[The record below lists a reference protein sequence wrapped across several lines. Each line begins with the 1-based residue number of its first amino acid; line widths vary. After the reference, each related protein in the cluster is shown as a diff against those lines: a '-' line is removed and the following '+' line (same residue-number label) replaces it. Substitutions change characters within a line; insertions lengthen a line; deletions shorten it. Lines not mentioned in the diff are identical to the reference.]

1 MGAGASTN
9 GEQIEADPNYV
20 ANSQIGEPGSPRA
33 RKVVESKASSSGTQ
47 SRSSVAYASKANM
60 SKITKN
66 SEERVVTV
74 SKLGFSTP
82 EMMVSEGQSVIFIWE
97 EEDDSL
103 EVVQVI
109 HDGEK
114 LRPVI
119 GGFSGSY
126 SINKGQ
132 YEQFFGLEGEYKFA
146 IAGIR
151 STPLAVTV
159 KRSKDLPAEITDD
172 GFIPD
177 VIDIEEGQSI
187 RWQWNNCSV
196 PHSVQELKFC
206 QDKAGFKKEADS
218 SGKAVRTV
226 TGHDRKEFTR
236 PGLYFFATES
246 AELGKMHYCAVRVT
260 EIAREYRVEVGDR
273 SFNPMIL
280 LIEEGDR
287 VWWSW
292 DKNKCKKF
300 HSVYQIEAP
309 SMNHGDED
317 PYVPVK
323 DGFRWSAPSKQG
335 LLSYEFFKPGVYY
348 YSDQNFQEAAEYIG
362 TIIVKPKQKEQYIE
376 LTQEGF
382 QTDLVYAQTGDR
394 IWWTW
399 DAKASISQ
407 NQLFTINE
415 VDECLNPTF
424 KKSVTGQEKETY
436 QHLDDESLKVC
447 TKVGMATTHFT
458 TIGVYHYRVSGAP
471 ESMNTCSVIVNP
483 GSKNHTIH
491 ITDNGFEP
499 KVITVRPNDRVWWV
513 WQSGKK
519 QQNVIQVSHQGATID
534 KGFCSGMLRDAPS
547 AFTHQF
553 ITPGVF
559 YYNSISL
566 PKIFGAIVV
575 STQPH
580 VHEVQ
585 VSSAEIKPDP
595 VTIKQNDIVCWIFK
609 TPRQYDVVEVE
620 TVDQVM
626 SGEYQSSNEF
636 PPRRC
641 ISKAITRTGV
651 IHYFS
656 KSFSSQKAKEEN
668 FINDVRLSSVISDER
683 YDNAVVRV
691 DKSGFYPSILYIQK
705 GQSLLWTWKGS
716 TDAHNIIHVKS
727 PDSDEP
733 MNVVQGAKAFNSGK
747 PVPGNSFLYTF
758 DEDGNYTVASQGA
771 PGFSCTVV
779 CMDVAVRVKDVFISS
794 DIKSGTV
801 DRFSRIDLATETP
814 GAKIYYTT
822 DGSPAELHNDSLKVY
837 DPEKGVIL
845 RNSGL
850 AFVRAVA
857 VKEGRMQSH
866 IFTSR
871 RFFVH
876 GDGEDSVSSSSRGP
890 PVEQKGRA
898 SAKAWEWWDCIPTI
912 KACFTDPGTLEVF
925 WDPPERPL
933 IDLVRGYQ
941 LFLNG
946 VTYCDMFPATNNSLN
961 ISGLAGGR
969 MYDVCV
975 VVYST
980 RQEYGPQKSNV
991 LKMKCPLTVPGGGPV
1006 ISLERNEKE
1015 DALSIVWMS
1024 IDSPAQPISGYLVFL
1039 NDQQCG
1045 KRLVPDPESNRC
1057 KVVIGSCDLN
1067 KPYKIHVL
1075 ALPKDSDKV
1084 LMSNILQ
1091 IVLPLDTS
1099 RIQLPPKAEL
1109 LDEEELYCE
1118 YLEVHQGSGYLPAMD
1133 QGRRG
1138 PDDIVEVEKSKFRD
1152 VQEQSKEDNQSRS
1165 HEEMGTEFTGSKPNV
1180 NRLRDY
1186 QSAHQK
1192 EVRRESHI
1200 STSLSLTDQQRPK
1213 LSDNSFSMKA
1223 AASTAHVSGTSILG
1237 KYDLEQQRPK
1247 RNLSFKTVA
1256 KVVWSYIKQ
1265 ENTFKFLMGP
1275 MKSKKPFKLDWKK
1288 IRAYVEN
1295 KKAFAEPESKTR
1307 EFSMKAPSF
1316 SGPSNL
1322 PSSGHAISARP
1333 SRTADQLRKTV
1344 EPSRLG
1350 GFLKRVLAHEAVK
1363 GENEGNTEARDE
1375 RKPSRTSAEYEMEC
1389 ERERARH
1396 LPPCDP
1402 CYRDPKRICDQN
1414 YTYDEKFSPDMEPNR
1429 RKSEIY
1435 EDHYRRGRQYYPS
1448 GRHKGP
1454 PRRGG
1459 SWEDQ
1464 WEDIDERDNTMGKRW
1479 ESPPEEYDRYYSQHM
1494 HSPGRYKRGRS
1505 YGSIE
1510 DSYFRHPD
1518 SSPEEYSRNMN
1529 HSWSPSPPNSHGND
1543 LDPDYQ
1549 GDQYQDQPSYRR
1561 AKRDYSPE
1569 YYQSPKPPMGHR
1581 FRRSR
1586 FTRDRPWLPD
1596 TRPFEAS
1603 PPEQHRKKHSQL
1615 PDQSLLES
1623 MAVFAHT
1630 FGGTHEVKR
1639 IEMAEDQSVMTD
1651 DNEKSTQTKRGRP
1664 NDFVPPSLR
1673 DKGVTGY
1680 HSKPS
1685 TSTSETTGDI
1695 SSENETSDAEVVPS
1709 SNRSLVIM
1717 DASKSQIVGPGRVG
1731 KEKEA
1736 KTPRTPKSFRSEEL
1750 RQYKAHLV
1758 EMDQD
1763 RTLSES
1769 VQLHKSPS
1777 DGDAYREHGRKR
1789 KYASMAIIEVQE
1801 TVELDTTKD
1810 EHGGESN
1817 ERHVAVPAAGMGT
1830 RKQINEGEFVQSQ
1843 GENMLPAVSISVT
1856 SHGKTSCR
1864 VEWEL
1869 PEKPDPS
1876 YRLLLYVV
1884 NVVGVKFSR
1893 DVNSDLSFECNLY
1906 EEGRPIR
1913 GVQHCWN
1920 MTEQKSKCK
1929 VDGLLPGLTYRIYVI
1944 TNYSLAHGQQAC
1956 EVQTSS
1962 SVLYYTPVGP
1972 PRAPKLKVVSVD
1984 MYSALLDWESQQIKE
1999 DLLMGYQIY
2008 VDDKQLGKVRHK
2020 DVHQMLI
2027 NKMEPGRTLSVHV
2040 KAVIKSSM
2048 QESEP
2053 SNKILVTCP
2062 RRPPLVHVS
2071 QQPAFKQGCVLIAW
2085 EKPKGHTTSCGDE
2098 DISSYAIYVDGKLYG
2113 DEKAN
2118 KYGDKHGYQYILN
2131 DLSPEQSYDITV
2143 KAIAGKKRFHSMEAQ
2158 HVFCLCES
2166 LMSNVLPVMAPAA
2179 PKSPKLRLEGLH
2191 PEGID
2196 VTWAHPQ
2203 QHGDAA
2209 ISGYQMLRDGKVY
2222 GGIVPPDV
2230 NFFRIR
2236 DIYLGDKIKL
2246 QLMALT
2252 EHPVGRSQ
2260 EMVMDKEKGTVEP
2273 SDRNDDHLFIT
2284 NLRPATTYT
2293 IVVEARRTEKY
2304 QDFDESANENY
2315 GKETVSAFILTAKSE
2330 QLTVKTAR
2338 PPDPPSNLGV
2348 LTSTCSGILLA
2359 WDSPREHGVE
2369 IIGIRIDAVALN
2381 SHDPHH
2387 VSLTVLPDATQAKIE
2402 GLKEKTDY
2410 MVRVT
2415 AVTDEYFD
2423 KLPDSNRI
2431 KFTRELPKDVM
2442 IASDTSPW
2450 LPNNSIPIKTSGTEP
2465 PASLKVSKAA
2475 TTSLTI
2481 RWTPPIVYGTNK
2493 LKDLVVRWSDIRQL
2507 KKKDND
2513 DLVVASYINLLPT
2526 DDTYTIEDLVPGNQ
2540 YRIIVEAVVSV
2551 KTSLQLDSSDSE
2563 YEKYRRTAHIM
2574 SKPLLTR
2581 TRAPTEPPV
2590 LLITQYTQDTCQL
2603 YWEKPLLMTV
2613 VGKDDEGKP
2622 KYLRRY
2628 LEGYRLDING
2638 KIYRYLAPSSQTCQL
2653 TKCKPGRK
2661 YSIVLVALTCTE
2673 DGKKERKRKYKGFYK
2688 NTNPQDLDY
2697 EYLLSDDDNLDSSP
2711 SEPLEV
2717 VLPQNQD
2724 GYLHSLS
2731 SFFTHN
2737 EDRDNRTFGD
2747 IKVQWT
2753 TQGQHNLLKQFNV
2766 VWYNLEDRVVQT
2778 KYVSPDFSKCSI
2790 PVTKLKTVYNI
2801 QVEPIYYTE
2810 TLAQAPQNI
2819 QIMIPGPPDAPE
2831 IFLHSSTPEEF
2842 VIEWGEPRLYG
2853 EVKTRGYQVYLNDKK
2868 AGKELTHTHRKAV
2881 IPCKPNRTY
2890 KVNLVAVSANRE
2902 YSDSSRSNTL
2912 LNNTSLHSP
2921 RAGAAE
2927 DWSQLDDQEIPVKV
2941 VKVTETSVHLDWSSF
2956 METEGI
2962 GCYKVQ
2968 WSSVAQPA
2976 EREVKLSNKDNNCVI
2991 TKCLPGTTHFVRL
3004 VVIDKDGNVRERSKQ
3019 LTIQTSA
3026 PPDAPSLSVRACNFR
3041 YIAVQWEKPM
3051 TYGDALISGYKV
3063 YVNGIVEAILNA
3075 DQQTYTFT
3083 HGKWCQE
3090 YSFQVQALTAIENLN
3105 SKPSDPLVVVWPG
3118 VKPPNIRRLPTFTS
3132 SSLRVGWDDPYITEG
3147 VKVKHYRV
3155 VCSEEDT
3162 EKIVQSIAPVHPDT
3176 REVEFKSIKPGN
3188 YNIFLEIHLY
3198 GTSEVICSDPISLQP
3213 APAPDP
3219 PRVTATVVGL
3229 EERRQLEKITCDL
3242 VNKRDR
3248 LIRQVG
3254 HKLKQ
3259 IGALTHPLKA
3269 EKDKDVIEAAHTLTR
3284 IEELLEECFSALDSF
3299 TGQLIAHV
3307 SWQCQQSNPD
3317 LQLSGFKVLI
3327 DGKQY
3332 GSPLHDGVRTVRIK
3346 LGTEQP
3352 MHRLTLVSM
3361 TDKPAAVSEE
3371 SNAVELL
3378 TENFRPFSFY
3388 CYHSIHKKDTPWPE
3402 KGCCKYQD
3410 SVEYERQLGKKLAN
3424 QGLLKKQVPPPAC
3437 SLLDIFDGEYKPLLA
3452 THKRQYP
3459 SAILFWSPWCLPSQ
3473 KLIGYF
3479 SRFAREAAKEYNF
3492 IAIACNYNAMS
3503 ASKRKDLIHMI
3514 TQNNWREDGALWH
3527 CTSQCASSIYEATN
3541 NIWKNTPS
3549 GKKNIG
3555 DPEGEGELDLTEL
3568 LGIAGVPTLLFI
3580 HPEGHIAWHGRYC
3593 PFDYASFT
3601 EFMRFTFSEVVG
3613 APIPVHNAFH
3623 NDLIIDEDVIE
3634 IIMQFANSSN
3644 PFKSTIKIPDFRPL
3658 SPKEEEVNDRIFLK
3672 RRQSPKPKTRKGKLT
3687 VNQRPYSAHSTTY
3700 AYLLKSPYMQK
3711 VIPSPKVNRV
3721 LMRPASGKN
3730 IRMAYETLW

>member
-1 MGAGASTN
+1 MGAGASRD
-9 GEQIEADPNYV
+9 GEQIEADQNYV
-20 ANSQIGEPGSPRA
+20 ANSQVGDPGSPQA
-33 RKVVESKASSSGTQ
+33 RKVAERKASSSGTQ
-47 SRSSVAYASKANM
+47 SRSSMAHMSKANV
-60 SKITKN
+60 SRIAEN
-66 SEERVVTV
+66 LEEHVVTV

-82 EMMVSEGQSVIFIWE
+82 EISVSEGQSVIFIWE
-97 EEDDSL
+97 EQDDSL

-119 GGFSGSY
+119 GGFSGTC

-151 STPLAVTV
+151 STPLTVTV
-159 KRSKDLPAEITDD
+159 KRSKDLLAKITDD

-177 VIDIEEGQSI
+177 VIDLEEGQSI
-187 RWQWNNCSV
+187 RWQWNDCSV

-206 QDKAGFKKEADS
+206 LDKAGFKKEADS

-226 TGHDRKEFTR
+226 TGHDRKEFAR

-309 SMNHGDED
+309 SLNHGDED

-362 TIIVKPKQKEQYIE
+362 SIIVKPKQKEQYIE

-399 DAKASISQ
+399 DAKASLIQ
-407 NQLFTINE
+407 NQLFTIKE
-415 VDECLNPTF
+415 IDVCLNPTF
-424 KKSVTGQEKETY
+424 KKSVSAQEKETY
-436 QHLDDESLKVC
+436 QHLDEESLKVC

-458 TIGVYHYRVSGAP
+458 TIGVYHYRVNGAP

-566 PKIFGAIVV
+566 PKIFGAVVV

-626 SGEYQSSNEF
+626 SGDYQSTNEF

-656 KSFSSQKAKEEN
+656 KSFSSQKAKEDN

-716 TDAHNIIHVKS
+716 TDSHNIIHVKS

-733 MNVVQGAKAFNSGK
+733 MNVVQGPKAFNSGK

-794 DIKSGTV
+794 EIKSGTV
-801 DRFSRIDLATETP
+801 DRFSRVDLATETP

-837 DPEKGVIL
+837 EPEKGVIL

-850 AFVRAVA
+850 VFVRAVA

-871 RFFVH
+871 RFYVH
-876 GDGEDSVSSSSRGP
+876 GDAEESMSSSASAKGP
-890 PVEQKGRA
+890 PFEQKGKA

-933 IDLVRGYQ
+933 MDLIRGYQ

-946 VTYCDMFPATNNSLN
+946 VTYCEMFPATNNSLN

-969 MYDVCV
+969 MYDVYV
-975 VVYST
+975 VIYST

-1006 ISLERNEKE
+1006 ISLERNDKQ

-1024 IDSPAQPISGYLVFL
+1024 IDSPARPISGYLVFL

-1075 ALPKDSDKV
+1075 ALPKDEPEDSDKV

-1091 IVLPLDTS
+1091 IVLPLDTT

-1109 LDEEELYCE
+1109 LEEEELYCE
-1118 YLEVHQGSGYLPAMD
+1118 YLEVHEGAGYLPAMD
-1133 QGRRG
+1133 EGRRG

-1152 VQEQSKEDNQSRS
+1152 QQ
-1165 HEEMGTEFTGSKPNV
+1165 
-1180 NRLRDY
+1180 L
-1186 QSAHQK
+1186 SA
-1192 EVRRESHI
+1192 
-1200 STSLSLTDQQRPK
+1200 D
-1213 LSDNSFSMKA
+1213 
-1223 AASTAHVSGTSILG
+1223 
-1237 KYDLEQQRPK
+1237 
-1247 RNLSFKTVA
+1247 
-1256 KVVWSYIKQ
+1256 
-1265 ENTFKFLMGP
+1265 
-1275 MKSKKPFKLDWKK
+1275 
-1288 IRAYVEN
+1288 
-1295 KKAFAEPESKTR
+1295 
-1307 EFSMKAPSF
+1307 
-1316 SGPSNL
+1316 
-1322 PSSGHAISARP
+1322 
-1333 SRTADQLRKTV
+1333 
-1344 EPSRLG
+1344 
-1350 GFLKRVLAHEAVK
+1350 
-1363 GENEGNTEARDE
+1363 
-1375 RKPSRTSAEYEMEC
+1375 
-1389 ERERARH
+1389 
-1396 LPPCDP
+1396 
-1402 CYRDPKRICDQN
+1402 
-1414 YTYDEKFSPDMEPNR
+1414 
-1429 RKSEIY
+1429 
-1435 EDHYRRGRQYYPS
+1435 
-1448 GRHKGP
+1448 
-1454 PRRGG
+1454 
-1459 SWEDQ
+1459 
-1464 WEDIDERDNTMGKRW
+1464 
-1479 ESPPEEYDRYYSQHM
+1479 
-1494 HSPGRYKRGRS
+1494 
-1505 YGSIE
+1505 
-1510 DSYFRHPD
+1510 
-1518 SSPEEYSRNMN
+1518 
-1529 HSWSPSPPNSHGND
+1529 
-1543 LDPDYQ
+1543 
-1549 GDQYQDQPSYRR
+1549 
-1561 AKRDYSPE
+1561 
-1569 YYQSPKPPMGHR
+1569 
-1581 FRRSR
+1581 
-1586 FTRDRPWLPD
+1586 
-1596 TRPFEAS
+1596 
-1603 PPEQHRKKHSQL
+1603 
-1615 PDQSLLES
+1615 
-1623 MAVFAHT
+1623 
-1630 FGGTHEVKR
+1630 
-1639 IEMAEDQSVMTD
+1639 DQSVMTD

-1673 DKGVTGY
+1673 EKGVTGY
-1680 HSKPS
+1680 YPRPPS
-1685 TSTSETTGDI
+1685 MSTSETT
-1695 SSENETSDAEVVPS
+1695 SETGSETETESDAEVVPS

-1731 KEKEA
+1731 KEKET
-1736 KTPRTPKSFRSEEL
+1736 KTPRTPKSFQSKEL

-1769 VQLHKSPS
+1769 TQLQKSDR
-1777 DGDAYREHGRKR
+1777 DGDTYREHGSKR
-1789 KYASMAIIEVQE
+1789 KHASMAIIEVQD

-1810 EHGGESN
+1810 KQGGESN
-1817 ERHVAVPAAGMGT
+1817 ERHVAVPAQGMGT
-1830 RKQINEGEFVQSQ
+1830 RKRVDEGEFVHSQ
-1843 GENMLPAVSISVT
+1843 GENILPAVSISVT
-1856 SHGKTSCR
+1856 SHGKTSCK

-1876 YRLLLYVV
+1876 YRLLLFVV
-1884 NVVGVKFSR
+1884 NVVGIKFSR

-1906 EEGRPIR
+1906 EEGRPSR

-1920 MTEQKSKCK
+1920 VTEEKFKCK

-1944 TNYSLAHGQQAC
+1944 TNYALAHGQQAC

-1972 PRAPKLKVVSVD
+1972 PRPPKIRVVSVD
-1984 MYSALLDWESQQIKE
+1984 MYSALLEWEALQIQE

-2008 VDDKQLGKVRHK
+2008 VDDKQLGKVRDK

-2040 KAVIKSSM
+2040 KAVIKSTM

-2062 RRPPLVHVS
+2062 RRPPQVHIS

-2085 EKPKGHTTSCGDE
+2085 EKPKGHTTSFGDE
-2098 DISSYAIYVDGKLYG
+2098 DISNYAIYVDGKLYG

-2158 HVFCLCES
+2158 HVFCLCDS
-2166 LMSNVLPVMAPAA
+2166 LMSNVVPVMAPAA

-2196 VTWAHPQ
+2196 VTWIHPQ
-2203 QHGDAA
+2203 QHGDAT

-2273 SDRNDDHLFIT
+2273 SDRNDLFLGDKYAGCRPGPILNVHYTGLVQPPSQVWCEKFTGHSALIVWSKDDDPKAHFVRPEGYQVTWWPGDQPNEDINSDYTTDDHLFIT

-2304 QDFDESANENY
+2304 QDFDENADENY

-2359 WDSPREHGVE
+2359 WDPPREHGVE

-2387 VSLTVLPDATQAKIE
+2387 VSLSVLPDATQAKIE

-2465 PASLKVSKAA
+2465 PASLKVYKAS

-2507 KKKDND
+2507 KKKDGE

-2551 KTSLQLDSSDSE
+2551 KTSLHLDSSDSE

-2590 LLITQYTQDTCQL
+2590 LLITQYTQDTCHL

-2622 KYLRRY
+2622 KYLRRF

-2661 YSIVLVALTCTE
+2661 YSVVLVALTCTE

-2688 NTNPQDLDY
+2688 NTNPQDLNY

-2724 GYLHSLS
+2724 GYLQSLS

-2753 TQGQHNLLKQFNV
+2753 TQGQHSLLKQFNV
-2766 VWYNLEDRVVQT
+2766 VWYNLEDRVIQT

-2810 TLAQAPQNI
+2810 TLAQAPQNV

-2831 IFLHSSTPEEF
+2831 IFLHSSSPEEF

-2853 EVKTRGYQVYLNDKK
+2853 DVKIRGYQVYLNDKK

-2912 LNNTSLHSP
+2912 LNDTSLHSP

-2941 VKVTETSVHLDWSSF
+2941 VKVTETSIHLDWSSF

-3004 VVIDKDGNVRERSKQ
+3004 AVIDKDGNVRERSKQ

-3026 PPDAPSLSVRACNFR
+3026 PPDAPLLSVRACNFR

-3075 DQQTYTFT
+3075 DQQTFTFT
-3083 HGKWCQE
+3083 HGKYCQE

-3118 VKPPNIRRLPTFTS
+3118 VKPPNIRRLPTFS
-3132 SSLRVGWDDPYITEG
+3132 NSSLRVGWDDPYLTEG

-3188 YNIFLEIHLY
+3188 YNIYVEVHLY
-3198 GTSEVICSDPISLQP
+3198 GTSEVTCSDPISLQP

-3284 IEELLEECFSALDSF
+3284 IEELLEECFSALDNF

-3307 SWQCQQSNPD
+3307 SWQCPQSNPD

-3352 MHRLTLVSM
+3352 MHKLTLVSM

-3410 SVEYERQLGKKLAN
+3410 SVEYERHLGKKLAN

-3437 SLLDIFDGEYKPLLA
+3437 SLLDIFDGEYKPLLG

-3555 DPEGEGELDLTEL
+3555 DPEGEGEIDLTEL

-3601 EFMRFTFSEVVG
+3601 EFMHFTFSEVVG
-3613 APIPVHNAFH
+3613 APIPVHSAFQD
-3623 NDLIIDEDVIE
+3623 DLIIDEDVIE
-3634 IIMQFANSSN
+3634 VIMQFANSSN

-3658 SPKEEEVNDRIFLK
+3658 SAKEEEINDRIFLK
-3672 RRQSPKPKTRKGKLT
+3672 RRQSPKPKTRRGKLT

-3711 VIPSPKVNRV
+3711 VIPSPRVNRV

-3730 IRMAYETLW
+3730 IRMAYETL